1 MYAQH
6 RPGRGELSNRSFS
19 DPAKVR
25 ADNRMPVLA
34 RDVVARSDRA
44 TMFTLGAA
52 GAFAT
57 AVRAILKPFAPSVLG
72 ACHAILDSDSDRF
85 RDPVATVIVRSSTR

>member
-1 MYAQH
+1 
-6 RPGRGELSNRSFS
+6 
-19 DPAKVR
+19 
-25 ADNRMPVLA
+25 MPVLA

-44 TMFTLGAA
+44 TISLPPA

-85 RDPVATVIVRSSTR
+85 RDPVATVIVRSSTS